1 MRAMMAEMLIELRA
15 CDPAANRFRAWR
27 LEAGCDLF
35 GIWTTEVRFGRIGR
49 PGRALRRA
57 FATER
62 EVRAFVRAGLRRRAS
77 APARIGVAYRCI
89 AADAASGELLAGV
102 GIGMELGRYIGGHKT
117 ARL

>member
-1 MRAMMAEMLIELRA
+1 
-15 CDPAANRFRAWR
+15 
-27 LEAGCDLF
+27 
-35 GIWTTEVRFGRIGR
+35 VRFGRIGR
-49 PGRALRRA
+49 PGRALLRA

-62 EVRAFVRAGLRRRAS
+62 ELRAFVAARLRRRAS

-102 GIGMELGRYIGGHKT
+102 GIARSVVASSAAVASPSHKT